1 MRAFH
6 TKRKT
11 VEVPY
16 RLHSGMMIQLIGLST
31 EWFTVNAQ
39 SYCDIRKTHVLVAS
53 NREAALTL
61 SGSNA
66 SYEKLNDYNNVTTST
81 WEPGKL
87 LAALKGTFV
96 FRPVSRIAETNEL
109 CIFVPVPVR
118 EKQPVRKYDI
128 IVDIDLND
136 WVVVFVSTGGPITLE
151 QVTNRANVVCIHPE
165 DKELQKKYNVEYE
178 NESSILAT
186 EIERPSRS

>member
-16 RLHSGMMIQLIGLST
+16 RLHSGMIIQLIGLSS

-39 SYCDIRKTHVLVAS
+39 SYCDVRKSNILVAS
-53 NREAALTL
+53 NRTASLTL
-61 SGSNA
+61 NGSNA
-66 SYEKLNDYNNVTTST
+66 SYEKLNDYDNAITST

-87 LAALKGTFV
+87 LAALKGTFI

-128 IVDIDLND
+128 IVDVEHND
-136 WVVVFVSTGGPITLE
+136 WVVVFVSVGGPITLE
-151 QVTNRANVVCIHPE
+151 QVTDRSNVVCIHPE
-165 DKELQKKYNVEYE
+165 DKDLQKKYNVEFE
-178 NESSILAT
+178 DESSIRQAAIKET
-186 EIERPSRS
+186 SRN